1 MALYADIIL
10 PLPLEGLFTYRIPSS
25 LENDAMVGK
34 RAIVPLG
41 SSKTYVGVISKIHS
55 VKPNFTVKPIT
66 SILDALPIIKAKD
79 FKLWYWIA
87 EYYMSPIGEV
97 MSSAL
102 PLGLKSLGKY
112 KPKTRTYIALR
123 KEFCSFSALKKAKE
137 TLLRTQTQKNSFESF
152 LKLSHWDTL
161 NGDTKKKDII
171 EVSKQEFLSFA
182 NCSEAV
188 FKGLCDKGLFKI
200 YEREVSS
207 LGSLKRLDFD
217 KIRPLSSLQTKAYE
231 EILDGFNK
239 KDVMLLHGVTSSGKT
254 EIYIH
259 LIRQAL
265 LKKKQVLY
273 LLPEIAL
280 TVQIRQ
286 RLEEVF
292 GEALGIYH
300 SKCTE
305 TEKVE
310 IWKKQLS
317 KNPYKVIL
325 GARSALFV
333 PFSTLGLVIVDEE
346 HDTSFKQQDPMPR
359 YNGRDTSIML
369 ASMHKAKTLL
379 GSATPSMESY
389 YNALKGK
396 YGYVFLKMRYGEI
409 PLPKI
414 LTVDTKDLRHRLIM
428 RGPLS
433 PMLISALEDA
443 LSLGEQAILFQNRR
457 GYSSII
463 ECKDCGWVPRCD
475 SCDVALTHHKR
486 YNHLSCHYCGKTY
499 KVPLVCPKCGSKN
512 LQGYG
517 YGTEKIEDKIMELFP
532 KARVARM
539 DLDTM
544 KTRNHYEEIINDFS
558 SKKIDIL
565 IGTQMLCKGLDF
577 DNVSVVG
584 ILDAD
589 SMLNISDFRAYE
601 HAFNMIAQVS
611 GRSGRKDKRGLV
623 VLQTKNPELPII
635 HQVVNNDYKGF
646 YEDLLQER
654 RLFCYPPV
662 CRIVNVYLKHRDNS
676 VVEKAAQ
683 EMGQILISWFSSRV
697 LGPDK
702 PPRAKVRSL
711 NIRKIVIKLESGL
724 DLAKARAYLR
734 QAAEKIKKLP
744 SYGALIIYFDVDPQ

>member
-1 MALYADIIL
+1 MTLYADIIL
-10 PLPLEGLFTYRIPSS
+10 PLPLEGLFTYLVPQS
-25 LENDAMVGK
+25 LEKDAMTGK

-41 SSKTYVGVISKIHS
+41 KSKTYVGVISKIHS
-55 VKPNFTVKPIT
+55 QEPTFTVKPII
-66 SILDALPIIKAKD
+66 SILDAQPIINAED

-102 PLGLKSLGKY
+102 PLGLKSLDKY
-112 KPKTRTYIALR
+112 KPKTQTYIALK
-123 KEFCSFSALKKAKE
+123 KEFCSLSAIEKVKE
-137 TLLRTQTQKNSFESF
+137 NLLRSKTQKNSFESF
-152 LKLSHWDTL
+152 LKLSHLDSL
-161 NGDTKKKDII
+161 KGDEKKIDIK
-171 EVSKQEFLSFA
+171 EVTKQEFLSFS

-188 FKGLCDKGLFKI
+188 FKGLCSKGLFTI
-200 YEREVSS
+200 YQKEIPRLNSS
-207 LGSLKRLDFD
+207 KKLNFD

-231 EILDGFNK
+231 EILEGFLQ

-259 LIRQAL
+259 LIRQAI

-286 RLEEVF
+286 RLQEVF

-325 GARSALFV
+325 GARSAVFV
-333 PFSTLGLVIVDEE
+333 PFTSLGLVIVDEE

-359 YNGRDTSIML
+359 YNGRDTAIML
-369 ASMHKAKTLL
+369 SSMHKAKTLL
-379 GSATPSMESY
+379 GSATPAMESY

-396 YGYVFLKMRYGEI
+396 YGYVFLKMRYGEVS
-409 PLPKI
+409 LPKI
-414 LTVDTKDLRHRLIM
+414 LTVDIKDLRHRLIM
-428 RGPLS
+428 RGAFS
-433 PMLISALEDA
+433 PMLISAIKNA
-443 LSLGEQAILFQNRR
+443 LSLGEQVILFQNRR
-457 GYSSII
+457 GFSSII

-475 SCDVALTHHKR
+475 SCDVALTHHKS
-486 YNHLSCHYCGKTY
+486 YNRLSCHYCGKTY
-499 KVPLVCPKCGSKN
+499 KVPLVCPKCGGEN
-512 LQGYG
+512 LRGYG
-517 YGTEKIEDKIMELFP
+517 YGTEKIEDKIMKLFP

-544 KTRNHYEEIINDFS
+544 KTRNAFEEIINDFS
-558 SKKIDIL
+558 LRKIDIL
-565 IGTQMLCKGLDF
+565 IGTQMLSKGLDF

-589 SMLNISDFRAYE
+589 SMLNIPDFRAYE
-601 HAFNMIAQVS
+601 HAFEMIAQVS
-611 GRSGRKDKRGLV
+611 GRSGRKAKRGLV
-623 VLQTKNPELPII
+623 ILQTKNPELPII
-635 HQVVNNDYKGF
+635 QQVVNNDYKGF
-646 YEDLLQER
+646 YEDLLEER
-654 RLFCYPPV
+654 RLFCYPPL
-662 CRIVNVYLKHRDNS
+662 CRIVNIYLKHPDNS
-676 VVEKAAQ
+676 VVEKAAL
-683 EMGQILISWFSSRV
+683 EMGRILSSWFSSRV

-702 PPRAKVRSL
+702 PPIARVRFL
-711 NIRKIVIKLESGL
+711 NIRKIVIKMETGL

-734 QAAEKIKKLP
+734 QAAEEIKKLP
-744 SYGALIIYFDVDPQ
+744 SNGALSIYFDVDPQ